1 MPASIAWRAAER
13 TMTSSMPTSPRGHGT
28 HDATELFHRLQAEG
42 VAAAP
47 VQDQAAQLADP
58 HLAARGFYRENS
70 SIEVRPT
77 LMPDHLWRWDGPPL
91 RWGPFNRLGDANE
104 EVFRGIL
111 GLDDAE
117 YAGAGS
123 RRAHLPR
130 LPRPRRNATLN
141 MGSRGR

>member
-1 MPASIAWRAAER
+1 M
-13 TMTSSMPTSPRGHGT
+13 
-28 HDATELFHRLQAEG
+28 
-42 VAAAP
+42 AAAP

-58 HLAARGFYRENS
+58 HLSARGFYRENS

-104 EVFRGIL
+104 EVFRGIH

-117 YAGAGS
+117 Y
-123 RRAHLPR
+123 RALEADGHISLDYLAPDGTP
-130 LPRPRRNATLN
+130 L
-141 MGSRGR
+141 